1 MKFSFL
7 KHVLFIEQKVTGNSL
22 KKNSVQEGPLEELQ
36 VCSPL
41 SQENVDQRSKLLK
54 PRRHCWNQADLESQR
69 ILNSQNSN
77 NVFIDFSETK
87 MLHRRALGEFYCSSR
102 GSKKK
107 NRQLETKQNA
117 SCYNSAIWA
126 ECHPGIRVDGVNG
139 REVREEG
146 GETAA
151 RASGIKYN
159 SNSIYLNCNES
170 TKQNKHLKMWAHRL
184 SFYRHLNCYN
194 LNLTK

>member
-1 MKFSFL
+1 
-7 KHVLFIEQKVTGNSL
+7 
-22 KKNSVQEGPLEELQ
+22 
-36 VCSPL
+36 
-41 SQENVDQRSKLLK
+41 
-54 PRRHCWNQADLESQR
+54 
-69 ILNSQNSN
+69 
-77 NVFIDFSETK
+77 

-126 ECHPGIRVDGVNG
+126 ESHPGIRVDGVNG

-170 TKQNKHLKMWAHRL
+170 TKQNKHLKMWAHKL
-184 SFYRHLNCYN
+184 SF
-194 LNLTK
+194 